1 MFIPDPQ
8 EIDKGGILLKGLV
21 QEKCARKGW
30 QEIDKGGV
38 LSKGLVQEK
47 VCTKR

>member
-1 MFIPDPQ
+1 MDPGWKHFGSGMNIPDP
-8 EIDKGGILLKGLV
+8 
-21 QEKCARKGW
+21 

-47 VCTKR
+47 VCTKRWAEIDKGVV